1 MPTIAQ
7 AIAEGVRKLHAS
19 GIEQERRTAGLL
31 LCHVIGIDRTHL
43 LTKSE
48 EHIDDLKYK
57 VYLRLLERRAAGEPV
72 QYLTG
77 HQEFYGLDFFVTPDV
92 LIPRPETELLIE
104 QVLKIVDAEGLN
116 NPLIV
121 DVGTGSGC
129 IAVTLAANLFNARL
143 IATDASQ
150 PALIIALNNA
160 AKHQVT
166 DRIEFLEGDLLEP
179 LNNRK
184 LTASI
189 DLIASNPPYV
199 DEDLKSSIQ
208 REVRDWEPHE
218 ALFGGVDGIEFYRR
232 LVSDCPE
239 YLKTGGH
246 LVVEIGYGQLEA
258 IESMV
263 AGSPSLKLVEVTN
276 DLQGIPRTLTMLK
289 SEAAQGT
296 TRS

>member
-1 MPTIAQ
+1 
-7 AIAEGVRKLHAS
+7 
-19 GIEQERRTAGLL
+19 
-31 LCHVIGIDRTHL
+31 HL

-57 VYLRLLERRAAGEPV
+57 VYLRLLERRASGEPV

-104 QVLKIVDAEGLN
+104 QVLKIVATEGLKS
-116 NPLIV
+116 PLIV

-129 IAVTLAANLFNARL
+129 VAVTLAANLFNARL

-160 AKHQVT
+160 SKHRVA

-179 LNNRK
+179 LNDRG
-184 LTASI
+184 LAGSI

-199 DEDLKSSIQ
+199 DEGLK
-208 REVRDWEPHE
+208 
-218 ALFGGVDGIEFYRR
+218 
-232 LVSDCPE
+232 
-239 YLKTGGH
+239 K
-246 LVVEIGYGQLEA
+246 
-258 IESMV
+258 
-263 AGSPSLKLVEVTN
+263 SL
-276 DLQGIPRTLTMLK
+276 
-289 SEAAQGT
+289 
-296 TRS
+296 